1 MDEIGVSG
9 RILSAVKSL
18 YTCVSACVRIN
29 GMCSNWFSINS
40 GLRQGCALSP
50 LLFNLFIDDLANRI
64 KSLGKGISVDDEKVS
79 ILLYAD
85 DIVLIAENEQDLQY
99 MLNELNQWCKSNA
112 MHVNSN
118 KSNIVHFRAV
128 SCPRTEVT
136 FHCGSDII
144 RNTDRYVY
152 LGLTL
157 TEHLDYNVTAKSV
170 AQSASRALGFLIAK
184 YKSIAGMPHDVFSKL
199 FDSLVWSVIS
209 YGAAIWG
216 YKSFSCI
223 NAVQNRAMRFFLG
236 VGKYTPTAAISGDLG
251 WQPAFIKQWVSLSN
265 FWGRNAQ
272 LQRSRIN
279 RRIFDWANSKG
290 NRQCK
295 NWFYHVKDMLVKID
309 LPNYTDINTSYPK
322 RKMAQDVAEKLM
334 ISHISD
340 WFDTVNRPRSVN
352 GNGRNKLRTYNT
364 FKTEYGLENYC
375 KLIMPFKHRS
385 SMAKFRCGV
394 APLRI
399 ETGRYEGL
407 SEDHRTCPICK
418 SGIENETHVLLTCY
432 LYEEF
437 RTTLFNTALEICNNF
452 DSFSDAEK
460 MKFIFSNPNMIRICA
475 KTCFRILQKRSS
487 FLYS

>member
-1 MDEIGVSG
+1 
-9 RILSAVKSL
+9 
-18 YTCVSACVRIN
+18 
-29 GMCSNWFSINS
+29 
-40 GLRQGCALSP
+40 
-50 LLFNLFIDDLANRI
+50 
-64 KSLGKGISVDDEKVS
+64 
-79 ILLYAD
+79 
-85 DIVLIAENEQDLQY
+85 
-99 MLNELNQWCKSNA
+99 
-112 MHVNSN
+112 
-118 KSNIVHFRAV
+118 
-128 SCPRTEVT
+128 
-136 FHCGSDII
+136 
-144 RNTDRYVY
+144 
-152 LGLTL
+152 
-157 TEHLDYNVTAKSV
+157 
-170 AQSASRALGFLIAK
+170 
-184 YKSIAGMPHDVFSKL
+184 
-199 FDSLVWSVIS
+199 
-209 YGAAIWG
+209 
-216 YKSFSCI
+216 
-223 NAVQNRAMRFFLG
+223 
-236 VGKYTPTAAISGDLG
+236 
-251 WQPAFIKQWVSLSN
+251 
-265 FWGRNAQ
+265 
-272 LQRSRIN
+272 
-279 RRIFDWANSKG
+279 
-290 NRQCK
+290 
-295 NWFYHVKDMLVKID
+295 MLVKTD

-340 WFDTVNRPRSVN
+340 WFDTVNRPGSVN
-352 GNGRNKLRTYNT
+352 GNGRNKLRTYST

-487 FLYS
+487 VLYS